1 MKLSI
6 VSTHRGRHFLLF
18 LTDTLVRSLEAA
30 HVRRRTKTIQRKHS
44 LWKHIL
50 LFTHCRPR
58 SRAQKLPSNSLS
70 LSLSLSWNRVA
81 SAVWPTGISQF
92 QFMRRR
98 KPHSSFS
105 RVHLGSHLFFFF
117 FFFTV
122 GADSSWVSHGS
133 HLVTVYFAFVYSRV
147 SGSFGWFS
155 ENMCVSLTRGI
166 AQTSGLLHRAPL
178 STPLPIH
185 TTFLPPLHIKIRF
198 FRQG

>member
-70 LSLSLSWNRVA
+70 LSLSLSHEIELHQQ
-81 SAVWPTGISQF
+81 SDPQEF
-92 QFMRRR
+92 
-98 KPHSSFS
+98 PSFS
-105 RVHLGSHLFFFF
+105 LWEEESHTVPSHVFTSGHTFFFF
-117 FFFTV
+117 FLFHCRGGFQL
-122 GADSSWVSHGS
+122 SFSWQSPG
-133 HLVTVYFAFVYSRV
+133 YSLFCFRLFQ
-147 SGSFGWFS
+147 SFGKLWLVFWKHVRQS
-155 ENMCVSLTRGI
+155 DQGHSTNVWTPPQSASIHAPAYSHYISSTLTH
-166 AQTSGLLHRAPL
+166 QN
-178 STPLPIH
+178 
-185 TTFLPPLHIKIRF
+185 
-198 FRQG
+198 